1 MFWDLHWFQGLQRF
15 WWRQGQM
22 GSNLGEWWLEFN
34 KHVSVEELRC
44 LHFWMLWRLVRFYA
58 RWLQSGKK
66 WQCPPGMVV
75 HFFGSHGNACYESS
89 IPWTSST
96 LRNLARSGLG
106 PWNGHHHGRWEC
118 CGLSSV
124 IQTVL
129 HHPLVVNMQCRKL
142 WSWLQKFVEAQTI
155 SKSESRHV
163 KECNRT
169 QLVVKSCLLLKFS
182 SVWGAPCNN
191 RPSERFWPANSNLQQ
206 SQSRPSSTSGA
217 ESDGARRQ
225 GTSLQRGGSAA
236 RREGVDAPLINY
248 SDYPTTTCLGFV
260 GICDLIYR
268 GTTTKSSKFG
278 PF

>member
-1 MFWDLHWFQGLQRF
+1 MSSRHG
-15 WWRQGQM
+15 
-22 GSNLGEWWLEFN
+22 N
-34 KHVSVEELRC
+34 
-44 LHFWMLWRLVRFYA
+44 A
-58 RWLQSGKK
+58 
-66 WQCPPGMVV
+66 VV
-75 HFFGSHGNACYESS
+75 HFFVSHGNACYESS
-89 IPWTSST
+89 IPWTSLT

-129 HHPLVVNMQCRKL
+129 HHHLVVNMQYRKL
-142 WSWLQKFVEAQTI
+142 WSLLQKFVEAQTI

-163 KECNRT
+163 K
-169 QLVVKSCLLLKFS
+169 QWWSLVFFLEFS

-206 SQSRPSSTSGA
+206 SQSRPSSLTSGA

-236 RREGVDAPLINY
+236 RREGVDKRTA
-248 SDYPTTTCLGFV
+248 D
-260 GICDLIYR
+260 
-268 GTTTKSSKFG
+268 
-278 PF
+278 